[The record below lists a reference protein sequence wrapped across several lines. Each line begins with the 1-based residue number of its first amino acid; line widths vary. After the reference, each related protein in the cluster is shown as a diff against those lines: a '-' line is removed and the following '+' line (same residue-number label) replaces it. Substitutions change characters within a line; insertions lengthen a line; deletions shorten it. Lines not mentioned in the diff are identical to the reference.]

1 MTKIGYFA
9 TYARF
14 DTVDKEAAAAFLG
27 ADNIVGDTFTI
38 DHEVTPDS
46 DKAWI
51 VNPFGKKMGYL
62 EPKIASQVDLCKAKG
77 WTTIAILALVAF
89 SEEPSPGL
97 YWGEVVIISYDPK
110 YESDFSV
117 FVEGIRKQ
125 ISKGVRPKVSLGPDS
140 LQTIISSHG
149 NWLPTDRVALPKKE
163 KGTAWVK
170 TERTG
175 TEALVEQAR
184 KGNIGCTI
192 GAWAFLLALVALIV
206 FGLHSCG
213 LF

>member
-27 ADNIVGDTFTI
+27 ADNIIGDTFTI

-62 EPKIASQVDLCKAKG
+62 EPKTASQVDLCKAKG

-125 ISKGVRPKVSLGPDS
+125 ISKGVRPKVALGPDS

>member
-1 MTKIGYFA
+1 MTKIGYYA

-27 ADNIVGDTFTI
+27 ADNIIGSVFSVE
-38 DHEVTPDS
+38 HEITPKVN
-46 DKAWI
+46 KAWV
-51 VNPFGKKMGYL
+51 VNPFGAKMGFL
-62 EPKIASQVDLCKAKG
+62 DRKTAEQVDLCKAKG
-77 WTTIAILALVAF
+77 WTTVAILALVAF
-89 SEEPSPGL
+89 SENPAPGL
-97 YWGEVVIISYDPK
+97 YWGEVAIISYDPK
-110 YESDFSV
+110 YEAQFST

-125 ISKGVRPKVSLGPDS
+125 ISKGIRPNIAFGPDAVQKVIDS
-140 LQTIISSHG
+140 DGT
-149 NWLPTDRVALPKKE
+149 WLPSDRVALPKKE

-170 TERTG
+170 TQQTG
-175 TEALVEQAR
+175 TEHLVEQAR

-192 GAWAFLLALVALIV
+192 GSWVFLLALVALIV

>member
-1 MTKIGYFA
+1 MSKIGYFA

-27 ADNIVGDTFTI
+27 ADNIIGSTFTI
-38 DHEVTPDS
+38 EHEVTPES
-46 DKAWI
+46 DRAWI

-62 EPKIASQVDLCKAKG
+62 NSKVANQIDLCKAKG
-77 WTTIAILALVAF
+77 WTTVAILALVAF
-89 SEEPSPGL
+89 SEQPAPGL
-97 YWGEVVIISYDPK
+97 YWGEVIIISYDPT
-110 YESDFSV
+110 YESAFSV
-117 FVEGIRKQ
+117 FIEKIRKE
-125 ISKGVRPKVSLGPDS
+125 ISKGIRPKVSLGPDS
-140 LQTIISSHG
+140 LQKIIDSQG
-149 NWLPTDRVALPKKE
+149 NWIPADRVALPKKE

-170 TERTG
+170 TERSG

-192 GAWAFLLALVALIV
+192 ISWVFLLAIVALIV
-206 FGLHSCG
+206 FALHSCG